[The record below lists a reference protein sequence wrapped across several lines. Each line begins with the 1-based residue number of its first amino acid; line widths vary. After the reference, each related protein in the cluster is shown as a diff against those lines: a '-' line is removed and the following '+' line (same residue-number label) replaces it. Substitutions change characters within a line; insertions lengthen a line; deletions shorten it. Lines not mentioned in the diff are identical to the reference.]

1 MHTGD
6 AFHQNANETAGQLKH
21 LVHFH
26 HRAVFVQVRKVDVF
40 FLPILL
46 HHADKVAVTAHRKT
60 YGSDGCIT
68 ANVDTDRH
76 FRINSNISH
85 CCERQSESCIFLCS
99 FVHI

>member
-1 MHTGD
+1 MHYMHAGD
-6 AFHQNANETAGQLKH
+6 AFHQNAYKAAGQLEH

-46 HHADKVAVTAHRKT
+46 HHADKVAVTAHRKAH
-60 YGSDGCIT
+60 GGDGFIT
-68 ANVDTDRH
+68 ADVDTDRH

-85 CCERQSESCIFLCS
+85 RCQRQSES
-99 FVHI
+99 